1 MPNIISKVVEIDNC
15 RKDELIEALYK
26 KEFWEEI
33 SPVTKISVEFISPNV
48 FHSDIVD
55 EIDLVKIPVEMSG
68 ELVMED
74 KGETS
79 SKGRLLELNVRN
91 NKNVKKLEARLRIK
105 SLSDDKTKVGV
116 FVQTLDLESEF
127 MNMLGDASELI
138 LRRKI
143 TGMLRN
149 LEKFL
154 KTNDLKYF
162 L

>member
-1 MPNIISKVVEIDNC
+1 LPNIISKVVEIDNC

-26 KEFWEEI
+26 KGFWEEI